1 MEYRSERELLEN
13 IGLNELSWNY
23 VALGYVRLGTRDDFS
38 LPFFF
43 SLVFGERGFEKE
55 EEEGRFFQDARSC

>member
-23 VALGYVRLGTRDDFS
+23 VALREVRH
-38 LPFFF
+38 
-43 SLVFGERGFEKE
+43 
-55 EEEGRFFQDARSC
+55 EG